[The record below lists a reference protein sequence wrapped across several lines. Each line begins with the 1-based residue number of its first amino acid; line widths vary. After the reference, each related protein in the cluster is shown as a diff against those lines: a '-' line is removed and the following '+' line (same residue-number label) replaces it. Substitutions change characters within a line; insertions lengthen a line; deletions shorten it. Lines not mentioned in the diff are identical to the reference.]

1 MTTGKGQEH
10 ELVSFTDG
18 SLWWRPNFGRNWCR
32 SILFSKGSGKITM
45 GIGLVEVAILV
56 CGGGLLLVAVVAGI
70 YFWQQREK

>member
-1 MTTGKGQEH
+1 
-10 ELVSFTDG
+10 
-18 SLWWRPNFGRNWCR
+18 
-32 SILFSKGSGKITM
+32 M